1 MVNLIVLFLNPL
13 NLKFRNK
20 RKIKTYNK
28 MQMNTN
34 ETNKKN
40 DLEIKINESQIRVNS
55 CKQFYF

>member
-1 MVNLIVLFLNPL
+1 
-13 NLKFRNK
+13 
-20 RKIKTYNK
+20 
-28 MQMNTN
+28 MNTN

>member
-1 MVNLIVLFLNPL
+1 
-13 NLKFRNK
+13 
-20 RKIKTYNK
+20 

-55 CKQFYF
+55 CK